1 MTAFEAPPA
10 TEAQGNFSAK
20 ALHKRTIIAVMAL
33 LMAIAGVALV
43 STETHS
49 SFPSDRSVLAC
60 GTAPGLCPSPPGP
73 STPDSKHPGSSP
85 HPGNSWL

>member
-73 STPDSKHPGSSP
+73 STPDSKPPGSSP